1 MSLMSHWS
9 VRKASGRGGQNWGEL
24 GLLAPQTQEAEHQ
37 EKQRGFPIPS
47 QGLCF
52 YDNTSQ

>member
-1 MSLMSHWS
+1 MSPMSHWS
-9 VRKASGRGGQNWGEL
+9 VRKASGREGQNWGEL